1 VASRSSCK
9 MAAPVR
15 ALGLSLGFSLLA
27 ASWTMAHPRVAAAA
41 DAGTAAPAAS
51 TASAGSASAV
61 APTAKD
67 FEGDIRV
74 FEEADRELKSQPPRV
89 VFIGSSS
96 VRMWESLA
104 ADFPGHTVVNRGF
117 GGSHVVDSVY
127 FGDRI
132 LKKHKP
138 RLIVMF
144 AGTNDINAGK
154 KAGTVAADFKAFTE
168 KVWASWPK
176 AVIAFISISPSP
188 SRVNQLATV
197 KEANR
202 AIAAYCETDKRLKFV
217 DVFPSMV
224 RWDGRP
230 KPDIFQ
236 GDGLHMTR
244 KGYELWIP
252 PLREVL
258 DTFDPPAAS
267 AKAH

>member
-1 VASRSSCK
+1 
-9 MAAPVR
+9 MR
-15 ALGLSLGFSLLA
+15 ALGLSLLLA
-27 ASWTMAHPRVAAAA
+27 ASWAVLHPRHAAAV
-41 DAGTAAPAAS
+41 DAGPAPAAPAVAS
-51 TASAGSASAV
+51 KASAV

-74 FEEADRELKSQPPRV
+74 FEEADRELKSPPPRV

-96 VRMWESLA
+96 IRMWEDLA
-104 ADFPGHTVVNRGF
+104 KDFPGHTVVNRGF

-127 FGDRI
+127 FGERI

-138 RLIVMF
+138 RLVVMF

-154 KAGTVAADFKAFTE
+154 SAATVAADFKAFTE

-197 KEANR
+197 REANR

-217 DVFPSMV
+217 DVFSSMV

-258 DTFDPPAAS
+258 DTFDPPAGAPK
-267 AKAH
+267 AK